1 MKLLYLHVRDLES
14 LYKDTC
20 IHFDPKWRFEE
31 KGDEIWCSRSEV
43 AELPNGFF
51 SIGGKSPIEGVTAIV
66 GKNGCGKTSLACLL
80 KDIRSGGKFQYD
92 FTLIYEGVLPTS
104 TDKDKRYWIV
114 HSYRE
119 GDSGARVRYVDP
131 IQLSV
136 DGCSFKLELKEVP
149 SFISLENFT
158 DYVYFSPHFTTENPF
173 LWTNGD
179 MINLST
185 TGLFVQDPI
194 SLYQREERRTAA
206 PTDVSLGG
214 YAFDE
219 RRRILEFAAAF
230 YALPKSQRKTVPF
243 PLPLR
248 VRLMADGQTLARMR
262 RLFEGK
268 KDGLIRENREQA
280 DKAIHDLYSKLM
292 NACEKILS
300 VIAMYERGCLTAQLF
315 IVFAVAHC
323 SDMSL
328 LDSYHEGKFHDAFG
342 AELLELFDE
351 KFNELIREDAA
362 LAGYLCKRL
371 RTVHGK
377 LKRREGKESDDA
389 ARSEDALNMFL
400 QWRQLIAGHGPQ
412 YDALGGSQL
421 VVELSEKKRT
431 RTLCEVMRFHR
442 RSMLFSTS
450 LVLDF
455 APAISSG
462 EMAYMTLFGRLASHF
477 VYGRVDNLSRE
488 NKRDVVVF
496 ADEAETTLHPEWQRG
511 LFWNLLWFFENF
523 ASEFRIHLIVA
534 SHSPVFLSDIP
545 VGHCVFLERTAGK
558 DGDFTHIVDVLEKAR
573 GLNFTNTFAAN
584 IFDLYYLSFFLEE
597 GTIGKFA
604 SMKLKQLQECNG
616 EMDEKSKRETLALIG
631 DSFVR
636 NYLRNGMKFNG

>member
-1 MKLLYLHVRDLES
+1 MKLLYLHVRHPES
-14 LYKDTC
+14 LYKDAC

-31 KGDEIWCSRSEV
+31 KGEEIWCSRSEV
-43 AELPNGFF
+43 EELPKRFF
-51 SIGGKSPIEGVTAIV
+51 SNGGKSPIEGVTAIV
-66 GKNGCGKTSLACLL
+66 GKNGCGKTSLACFLN
-80 KDIRSGGKFQYD
+80 DIRSGGTSQYE
-92 FTLIYEGVLPTS
+92 FTLIYESKLPWEKEDS
-104 TDKDKRYWIV
+104 KRYWFAY
-114 HSYRE
+114 SYRMK
-119 GDSGARVRYVDP
+119 DSGPRYQFVSLPSDIEGCRVVP
-131 IQLSV
+131 
-136 DGCSFKLELKEVP
+136 FKDVAYP
-149 SFISLENFT
+149 FSLENFT

-173 LWTNGD
+173 HGTNGN

-185 TGLFVQDPI
+185 TGLFVQDP
-194 SLYQREERRTAA
+194 LAFYQREELRTAA
-206 PTDVSLGG
+206 PTDVTLGG

-230 YALPKSQRKTVPF
+230 YALPKSQRKEVPF

-268 KDGLIRENREQA
+268 KEGLIRENREQA
-280 DKAIHDLYSKLM
+280 DEAIHDVYSRLT
-292 NACEKILS
+292 NTCDKILS
-300 VIAMYERGCLTAQLF
+300 VIAMYERGCLTAQVF
-315 IVFAVAHC
+315 IVFVVAHC

-328 LDSYHEGKFHDAFG
+328 LDSYHGGKFHDALG
-342 AELLELFDE
+342 AELLELFDGE
-351 KFNELIREDAA
+351 FNGLIRDDVA
-362 LAGYLCKRL
+362 LADHLCKRL
-371 RTVHGK
+371 RTVHGN
-377 LKRREGKESDDA
+377 LKRSEGKGSDDA
-389 ARSEDALNMFL
+389 VRSEDALNMFL
-400 QWRQLIAGHGPQ
+400 QWRRLIAGHGPQ

-421 VVELSEKKRT
+421 VVELSEQKRT

-450 LVLDF
+450 LVLEF

-462 EMAYMTLFGRLASHF
+462 EMAFMTLFGRLASHF
-477 VYGRVDNLSRE
+477 VYGRVDNVSRE

-523 ASEFRIHLIVA
+523 APDFRIHLIVA

-545 VGHCVFLERTAGK
+545 VGHCVFLERAKGK
-558 DGDFTHIVDVLEKAR
+558 DGYFTHTVDILEKAR

-604 SMKLKQLQECNG
+604 SMKLKLLQDPESG
-616 EMDEKSKRETLALIG
+616 MEQKEKQAVVSLVG

-636 NYLRNGMKFNG
+636 TYLRNGLKING